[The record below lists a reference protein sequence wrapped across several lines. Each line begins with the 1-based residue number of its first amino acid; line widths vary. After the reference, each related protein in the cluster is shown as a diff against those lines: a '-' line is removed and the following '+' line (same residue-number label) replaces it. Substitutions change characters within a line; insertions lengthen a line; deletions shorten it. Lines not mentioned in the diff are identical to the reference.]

1 MCILSMRKRRRV
13 GLRADRNDL
22 VKVPKSQFT
31 VFSLKV
37 GFKTRL
43 STDQLKQ
50 CLVS

>member
-1 MCILSMRKRRRV
+1 MCILSMRKRCV
-13 GLRADRNDL
+13 GLRADRNDRG
-22 VKVPKSQFT
+22 KVPKSRFT

-43 STDQLKQ
+43 SPDQLKQ